1 VRWLGSPGKKPERC
15 DVLKDMTLASRST
28 RRTAITL
35 GLSSVGLTLVLLAL
49 PFLVAPLLV
58 AG

>member
-1 VRWLGSPGKKPERC
+1 VRWLGSPGKKAERC
-15 DVLKDMTLASRST
+15 AVLKDMILDSLSV

-49 PFLVAPLLV
+49 PFLVAPFLV

>member
-1 VRWLGSPGKKPERC
+1 VVSPGKKLERPA
-15 DVLKDMTLASRST
+15 VLKDMTLASLSA

-49 PFLVAPLLV
+49 PFLVGPLLV

>member
-1 VRWLGSPGKKPERC
+1 MRLGKKPNRWSVWQE
-15 DVLKDMTLASRST
+15 MILAPHST

-35 GLSSVGLTLVLLAL
+35 GLSSVALTLVLLAL
-49 PFLVAPLLV
+49 PFLVAPYLL

>member
-1 VRWLGSPGKKPERC
+1 VRRGKKPERRA
-15 DVLKDMTLASRST
+15 VLKDMILASLSA

-49 PFLVAPLLV
+49 PLLVAPV
-58 AG
+58 AT